1 MSGGNRNE
9 GARKTDGAP
18 TGAASVAP
26 APARGG
32 RGPFGGGHGPGG
44 FAMPGEKAKDFKGSF
59 RRLLGEL
66 RASRGPLL
74 AVIVLAI
81 LSTSFSVAGPKIL
94 GKAITALFE
103 GIMAKLR
110 GIPGAAVDFDKVGGI
125 LLVLLGLYAISAA
138 LSYLTQWISAGVAQR
153 TVRELRRRIDR
164 KIDRLPLSWLDGRT
178 HGEILSRVTNDVDAI
193 ANTLQ
198 QSLSQ
203 IVTSVV
209 TLAGSVAMMLTI
221 SWQLTLVAV
230 ATLPFYAIATALI
243 ASRSK
248 GFFKTQQKELG
259 TLNGHVEE
267 MYSGHAVVK
276 AFGRE
281 EKSIEEFDAVNAR
294 LYEAGWKAQYLTGMI
309 MPIMQFIN
317 NAGYVLIA
325 VVGGVL
331 ATRKLLDLGDI
342 QAFIQY
348 ARQFTQPIMQTA
360 NIANILQSTMAAAE
374 RVFEVLDEAEE
385 PADPADPDTPF
396 IPRGEI
402 AFESIRF
409 GYTPERILMDGL
421 SINIPAGETVAIVG
435 PTGAGKTT
443 LVNLLMRFYDVSG
456 GRILVDGRDLRE
468 FPRGKLRRAFGMVL
482 QDAWL
487 FNGTIRKNIA
497 YGREGATG
505 AEIVAAAEAA
515 HADHFIRTLP
525 EGYDTVLNE
534 DATNLSQGQK
544 QLLTIARAFLA
555 DPAVLILD
563 EATSSVDTR
572 TELLVRKGME
582 KLMKGRTSFVIAHR
596 LSTIRD
602 AHTILVMNEGA
613 IVEQGTHAEL
623 LAAKGFYAKLYRSQF
638 LGLEEEASA

>member
-1 MSGGNRNE
+1 MNGERSTKGPGGSTEPNG
-9 GARKTDGAP
+9 GARTLERGP
-18 TGAASVAP
+18 T
-26 APARGG
+26 RG
-32 RGPFGGGHGPGG
+32 RGPFGGGHGPAG
-44 FAMPGEKAKDFKGSF
+44 FAIPGEKAKDFKGSF
-59 RRLLGEL
+59 RRLLDEL

-74 AVIVLAI
+74 AVIGLAI
-81 LSTSFSVAGPKIL
+81 LSTAFSVAGPKIL
-94 GKAITALFE
+94 GQAITALFE
-103 GIMAKLR
+103 GIMARMR
-110 GIPGAAVDFDKVGGI
+110 GIPAATVDFEKIGGI
-125 LLVLLGLYAISAA
+125 LLVLLGLYAVSAL
-138 LSYLTQWISAGVAQR
+138 LSYASQWISAGVAQR

-164 KIDRLPLSWLDGRT
+164 KVDRLPLAWLDGRT

-209 TLAGSVAMMLTI
+209 TLVGSVAMMLTI
-221 SWQLTLVAV
+221 SWKLTLVAV

-243 ASRSK
+243 AGRSK
-248 GFFKTQQKELG
+248 GYFKDQQRELG
-259 TLNGHVEE
+259 ALNGHVEE

-281 EKSIEEFDAVNAR
+281 GKSIEEFDAVNAR
-294 LYEAGWKAQYLTGMI
+294 LFEAGWKAQFLTGMI

-331 ATRKLLDLGDI
+331 AARRLLALGDI

-360 NIANILQSTMAAAE
+360 NIANVLQSTMAAAE

-385 PADPADPDTPF
+385 SAEPADDGRPVA
-396 IPRGEI
+396 PRGEI

-409 GYTPERILMDGL
+409 GYSSDRVLMDGL
-421 SINIPAGETVAIVG
+421 SLRAEAGDTVAIVG

-443 LVNLLMRFYDVSG
+443 LVNLLMRFYEVSG
-456 GRILVDGRDLRE
+456 GRILIDGRDTRE
-468 FPRGKLRRAFGMVL
+468 IARGRLRRAFGMVL

-487 FNGTIRKNIA
+487 FHGSIRENIA
-497 YGREGATG
+497 YGREGATE

-525 EGYDTVLNE
+525 KGYDTVLNE

-582 KLMKGRTSFVIAHR
+582 RLMKGRTSFVIAHR

-602 AHTILVMNEGA
+602 ARTILVMNEGA
-613 IVEQGTHAEL
+613 IVEQGSHAEL
-623 LAAKGFYAKLYRSQF
+623 LAAKGFYAGLYRSQF
-638 LGLEEEASA
+638 LGLEEEESA